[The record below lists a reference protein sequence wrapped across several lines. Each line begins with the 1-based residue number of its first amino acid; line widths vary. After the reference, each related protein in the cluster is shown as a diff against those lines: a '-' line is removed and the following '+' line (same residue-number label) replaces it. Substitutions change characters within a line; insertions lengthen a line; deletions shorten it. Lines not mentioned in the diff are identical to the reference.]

1 MHTRLFPHQGPFLK
15 TEIQEGKLCL
25 LVRQATTSGY
35 IMCQSDGVFDS
46 AYPSSKIR
54 RARVKDDGKI
64 GGAVMAG
71 ETSYCVFHEYII

>member
-1 MHTRLFPHQGPFLK
+1 
-15 TEIQEGKLCL
+15 
-25 LVRQATTSGY
+25 
-35 IMCQSDGVFDS
+35 MCQSDGVFDS